1 MTAANHEN
9 DGAITLQIWVGN
21 DLDLEGHEQ
30 VLTVDQ
36 LKQLAPLI
44 GEKAVEGLLAR
55 CKQWGLQ

>member
-30 VLTVDQ
+30 VLTVEQ

-44 GEKAVEGLLAR
+44 GKEAVEALLVG
-55 CKQWGLQ
+55 CEQWGLQ